1 MKRGIVKSLDKL
13 IAAVLALLG
22 VTATGCEERYLEY
35 GSPHAT
41 FKIRGTVTQEAT
53 QEPVEGIRVL
63 LGTTEHYYYDT
74 LHTDAQGKYE
84 CVEGGVAMFD
94 TTWVK
99 VEDVDGAAH
108 GGSFAADSA
117 MLTPEQL
124 VMTEEGEGWNIG
136 TFEGTLDFSL
146 KPQSEEQPAE
156 TPQP

>member
-35 GSPHAT
+35 GSPYAT

-108 GGSFAADSA
+108 GGLFAADSA

-146 KPQSEEQPAE
+146 NPQSEEQPAE
-156 TPQP
+156 ATQP

>member
-22 VTATGCEERYLEY
+22 ITATGCEERYLEY
-35 GSPHAT
+35 GSPYAT

-108 GGSFAADSA
+108 GGLFAADSA

-146 KPQSEEQPAE
+146 NPQSEEQPAE
-156 TPQP
+156 ATQP